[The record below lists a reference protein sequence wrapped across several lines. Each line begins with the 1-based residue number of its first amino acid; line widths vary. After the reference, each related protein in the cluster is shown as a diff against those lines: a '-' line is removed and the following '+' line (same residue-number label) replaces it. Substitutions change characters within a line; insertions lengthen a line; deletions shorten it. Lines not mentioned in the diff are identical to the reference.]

1 MANSKSGS
9 KNHTR
14 DLMEYLLLISF
25 VFLGS
30 SYVVASELRVA
41 SGAQKTQDGLQIRD
55 VAERVHRHTIFGQST
70 KRHIK

>member
-1 MANSKSGS
+1 MNQNPDN
-9 KNHTR
+9 KNQVR

-30 SYVVASELRVA
+30 SYVVVSEFNSAQDAGKSVA
-41 SGAQKTQDGLQIRD
+41 RLGPVDGSK
-55 VAERVHRHTIFGQST
+55 ARHPHVIFGYQT